1 MELLIKKRV
10 YADFHHILAKWV
22 FIGSCKSEVQFM
34 SMVEKKNTLVSGNAG
49 DKNIY
54 MGHHFFCLFV
64 FLISLTEFFIIKF
77 AFKELF

>member
-22 FIGSCKSEVQFM
+22 FIDSCKSEVQFM
-34 SMVEKKNTLVSGNAG
+34 SMIEKKNTLVSGNAG

-54 MGHHFFCLFV
+54 LGHRF
-64 FLISLTEFFIIKF
+64 FLINLTEFFIIKF

>member
-22 FIGSCKSEVQFM
+22 FIDSCKSEVQFM
-34 SMVEKKNTLVSGNAG
+34 NMIEKKNTLVSGNAG

-54 MGHHFFCLFV
+54 LGHRFFLFL
-64 FLISLTEFFIIKF
+64 FLINLTEFFIIKF